1 MEKSEKLDVLVN
13 YYKIHNEQVS
23 SKIMLATLIYLFL
36 SVLWNTIFLL
46 FDLPYSR
53 ANLLLLLSCLGVG
66 LLLVAAKRFVRS
78 SPHISKHV
86 VLLFIVFI
94 VCSLYFGSGYRE
106 AWAFFFLV
114 PLVSGF
120 YGDKIMLFAYSFL
133 GLLLM
138 IYLGHQYPEF
148 TGNSDPID
156 LSNRVLLYLIIATF
170 SHLLLRQLN
179 QLYDAQVNTI
189 MDSAEATIQQ
199 VVNTFVIAIE
209 AKDTYTFGHSERV
222 SKYAVELARTLPEYH
237 DKKNIQRLY
246 MSGLLHDIGK
256 INIPEQVLTK
266 NGSLTCEEYE
276 LIKTHPIA
284 GGRMVEKL
292 PMLGALKPGVLY
304 HHEKWDGSGYPTGIA
319 GEEIPLDARILAIAD
334 VFDALTSDR
343 SYREAMSV
351 GQAFGVLEQA
361 SGTQFD
367 PFLISKLPE
376 IRNAW
381 IKIYEESR
389 NEVDEF
395 EHLTEFL

>member
-1 MEKSEKLDVLVN
+1 MEKSEKLDALVN
-13 YYKIHNEQVS
+13 YYKIHNDQVS

-78 SPHISKHV
+78 SSHISKHV

-94 VCSLYFGSGYRE
+94 VCCLYFGSGYRE
-106 AWAFFFLV
+106 AWAFFFLI

-120 YGDKIMLFAYSFL
+120 YGDKIVLFAYSFL

-209 AKDTYTFGHSERV
+209 AKDAYIFGHSERV
-222 SKYAVELARTLPEYH
+222 GKYAVELARTLPEYQ
-237 DKKNIQRLY
+237 DKKNMQRLY

-256 INIPEQVLTK
+256 INIPEHVLTK
-266 NGSLTCEEYE
+266 NGPLTREEYE

-304 HHEKWDGSGYPTGIA
+304 HHEKWNGSGYPTGIS
-319 GEEIPLDARILAIAD
+319 GGKIPLDARILAIAD
-334 VFDALTSDR
+334 VFDALTSER
-343 SYREAMSV
+343 SYREALSV
-351 GQAFGVLEQA
+351 RQAFDILEQA

-367 PFLISKLPE
+367 PSLISKLPE

-381 IKIYEESR
+381 IKIYEESS